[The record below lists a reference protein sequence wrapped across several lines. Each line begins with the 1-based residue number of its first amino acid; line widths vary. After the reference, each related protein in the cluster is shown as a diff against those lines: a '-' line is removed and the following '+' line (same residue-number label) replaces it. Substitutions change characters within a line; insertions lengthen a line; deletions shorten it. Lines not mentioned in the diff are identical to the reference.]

1 MPLPWRKKWSIHY
14 LYQPPLTA
22 QLGVFGN
29 GLTPLLFNRFLQ
41 AVPAKFRYWDFS
53 LNHQN
58 VFSTEGFPLY
68 QRKNFVL
75 PLNQPYGILWK
86 GYRENIRR
94 NIKKSRD
101 YGCQVKKDVHPD
113 QVIDLVKFSGQKG
126 NAEDIG
132 GFAVLFQRLKDEGM
146 ACTYGI
152 VSDKG
157 DLLSSAVF
165 LFSHQRAYYI
175 LVGNHPNG
183 RTLGASHALID
194 AFIQDHAG
202 KDMALDFEGSDIRNL
217 AFFLQLIWCTGR
229 SVSWYPAQ
237 PATLV
242 GKMVKGKISD
252 KEPAH
257 YLKQKSP
264 PPVAPVKGDKEVYG
278 LRHYPDRRPHNN
290 IISQAYIAKLCLYRD
305 LIVNYAY
312 HYPII
317 TLSYLHIIPLL
328 PLHALHLYILHN
340 LLHRNPV
347 TVVLFK
353 IAVGNGTFFID
364 DINGRNRQ
372 HGRFLA
378 IGFLQVNAT
387 HFIAANR
394 CGRLR

>member
-1 MPLPWRKKWSIHY
+1 MACDWDGLVLGDYRAVMPLPWRKKWHISY

-29 GLTPLLFNRFLQ
+29 ALTPLLFSRFLE

-58 VFSTEGFPLY
+58 FFSTESFPLY

-101 YGCQVKKDVHPD
+101 IGCRVKKDVHPD
-113 QVIDLVKFSGQKG
+113 QVIDLVKFNGQKG
-126 NAEDIG
+126 DAEDFS
-132 GFAVLFQRLKDEGM
+132 GFAALFHRLKDEGM

-152 VSDKG
+152 VSAKD

-202 KDMALDFEGSDIRNL
+202 KDMVLDFEGSDIRNL
-217 AFFLQLIWCTGR
+217 AFFYSSFGAQEE
-229 SVSWYPAQ
+229 VYPAIRLNRL
-237 PATLV
+237 PWWAKWL
-242 GKMVKGKISD
+242 
-252 KEPAH
+252 KE
-257 YLKQKSP
+257 K
-264 PPVAPVKGDKEVYG
+264 
-278 LRHYPDRRPHNN
+278 
-290 IISQAYIAKLCLYRD
+290 
-305 LIVNYAY
+305 
-312 HYPII
+312 
-317 TLSYLHIIPLL
+317 
-328 PLHALHLYILHN
+328 
-340 LLHRNPV
+340 
-347 TVVLFK
+347 
-353 IAVGNGTFFID
+353 
-364 DINGRNRQ
+364 
-372 HGRFLA
+372 
-378 IGFLQVNAT
+378 
-387 HFIAANR
+387 
-394 CGRLR
+394 

>member
-1 MPLPWRKKWSIHY
+1 MPEVPPIRYLLRHEIDDRLWNTCIDGASNGLIYGYSYYLDHMAGDWDGLVLGDYRAVMPLPWRKKWSIHY

-29 GLTPLLFNRFLQ
+29 GLTPLLFARFLQ

-126 NAEDIG
+126 NAEDIS

-202 KDMALDFEGSDIRNL
+202 KDMVLDFEGSDIRNL
-217 AFFLQLIWCTGR
+217 AFFYSSFGAQEE
-229 SVSWYPAQ
+229 VYPAIRLNRL
-237 PATLV
+237 PWWAKWL
-242 GKMVKGKISD
+242 
-252 KEPAH
+252 KE
-257 YLKQKSP
+257 K
-264 PPVAPVKGDKEVYG
+264 
-278 LRHYPDRRPHNN
+278 
-290 IISQAYIAKLCLYRD
+290 
-305 LIVNYAY
+305 
-312 HYPII
+312 
-317 TLSYLHIIPLL
+317 
-328 PLHALHLYILHN
+328 
-340 LLHRNPV
+340 
-347 TVVLFK
+347 
-353 IAVGNGTFFID
+353 
-364 DINGRNRQ
+364 
-372 HGRFLA
+372 
-378 IGFLQVNAT
+378 
-387 HFIAANR
+387 
-394 CGRLR
+394 

>member
-1 MPLPWRKKWSIHY
+1 MPEVPPIRYLLRREIDDRLWNTCIDGASNGLIYGYSYYLDHMAGDWDGLVLGDYRVVMPLPWRKKWSIHY

-29 GLTPLLFNRFLQ
+29 GLTPLLFARFLQ

-58 VFSTEGFPLY
+58 VFYTEGFPLY

-126 NAEDIG
+126 NAEDIS

-202 KDMALDFEGSDIRNL
+202 KDMVLDFEGSDIRNL
-217 AFFLQLIWCTGR
+217 AFFYSSFGAQEE
-229 SVSWYPAQ
+229 VYPAIRFNQ
-237 PATLV
+237 LPWWAKWL
-242 GKMVKGKISD
+242 
-252 KEPAH
+252 KE
-257 YLKQKSP
+257 K
-264 PPVAPVKGDKEVYG
+264 
-278 LRHYPDRRPHNN
+278 
-290 IISQAYIAKLCLYRD
+290 
-305 LIVNYAY
+305 
-312 HYPII
+312 
-317 TLSYLHIIPLL
+317 
-328 PLHALHLYILHN
+328 
-340 LLHRNPV
+340 
-347 TVVLFK
+347 
-353 IAVGNGTFFID
+353 
-364 DINGRNRQ
+364 
-372 HGRFLA
+372 
-378 IGFLQVNAT
+378 
-387 HFIAANR
+387 
-394 CGRLR
+394 